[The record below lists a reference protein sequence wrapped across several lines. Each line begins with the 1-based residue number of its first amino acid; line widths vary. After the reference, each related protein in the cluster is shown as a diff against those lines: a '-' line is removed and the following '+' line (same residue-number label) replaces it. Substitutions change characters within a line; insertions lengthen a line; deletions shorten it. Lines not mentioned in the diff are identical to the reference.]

1 MQKKVE
7 SFVDM
12 IGVDK
17 MNDFLTS
24 LFSIIYPKPDVNE
37 IKSLESRKESDDYN
51 RTFSNKLLSG
61 QKCLDSLTNMILEMN
76 NIVFIKDC
84 YVILNKNLE
93 EYIKNI
99 VEAWNPE
106 KYKAELKV
114 WETMSSR
121 SIKKKKNFNT
131 ELVKNRINKT
141 REMLDLSNKHKLYNI
156 LKIHVKLLK
165 QNIDKLNK

>member
-12 IGVDK
+12 IGADK

-24 LFSIIYPKPDVNE
+24 LFSIIYPKPNVNE
-37 IKSLESRKESDDYN
+37 IKALESRKESDDYN
-51 RTFSNKLLSG
+51 RIFSNKLLSG
-61 QKCLDSLTNMILEMN
+61 QKCLDSLTNMMLQINE
-76 NIVFIKDC
+76 IKFIKDC

-93 EYIKNI
+93 EYIKDV
-99 VEAWNPE
+99 VEAWNPD

-121 SIKKKKNFNT
+121 SLVNRKNFNA
-131 ELVKNRINKT
+131 ELVKNRITKA

-165 QNIDKLNK
+165 QDIDKLNK